1 MGIEHSGGQAMM
13 RWVTPLF
20 VSLLIWDPF
29 AASAAT
35 PTCVAKLAFSSDDK
49 SDSGTNA
56 FVKQVLTGLGYKI
69 IDDWLLFK
77 GPATP
82 FYIIIIVLILLL
94 LGQSRT
100 NTKRSEI
107 YKERI
112 KALEKQNAEFLR
124 IRR

>member
-1 MGIEHSGGQAMM
+1 MNKVGISG
-13 RWVTPLF
+13 F
-20 VSLLIWDPF
+20 VVI
-29 AASAAT
+29 AIT
-35 PTCVAKLAFSSDDK
+35 GIIYTFSTVQQK
-49 SDSGTNA
+49 A
-56 FVKQVLTGLGYKI
+56 EI